1 MDKDEEQGQ
10 EPKQHNN
17 PNIIDNI
24 NNLRNLRKS
33 MRGEDQKERVQ
44 DKLANKTKGRLEQAG
59 KKAVGKAGKRIAKQI
74 GKKAVVAAGQALIE
88 TAPAWGIPALIVL
101 IIIIVI
107 VVIFGGGQMAAG
119 GGGTGSNACTGTC
132 QASACTGTDIPDTTA
147 TCTDSA
153 NPICCVPQPPPGIQP
168 PVHFYC
174 QYDNKW
180 ETASCKI
187 NKYGCTPTSVA
198 MILSSYGD
206 TMWNPLSTAL
216 ANNRNGCYA
225 GGSSASD
232 FIPWVKSLGYTVGP
246 NLANGKNFNT
256 SSVRSYISKGYI
268 ILGGANIRFNRTLS
282 GSGGHAFVISNL
294 NDSDIALVYDPT
306 FCSSDTNYITRS
318 FSVFGFGNP
327 LLCNSDGCYWYW
339 AYPIKKL

>member
-1 MDKDEEQGQ
+1 MNPEEKESQ
-10 EPKQHNN
+10 KQQKSPADRTNEVYEN
-17 PNIIDNI
+17 A
-24 NNLRNLRKS
+24 LRLR
-33 MRGEDQKERVQ
+33 RGYKKV
-44 DKLANKTKGRLEQAG
+44 KGLRT
-59 KKAVGKAGKRIAKQI
+59 AVNTVRKIRTG
-74 GKKAVVAAGQALIE
+74 VAAAQ
-88 TAPAWGIPALIVL
+88 TAAATSEVWVPVLVIGVIIFL
-101 IIIIVI
+101 IIIVV

-132 QASACTGTDIPDTTA
+132 QAGACTGTDIPDTTA
-147 TCTDSA
+147 VCTDSA
-153 NPICCVPQPPPGIQP
+153 NPTCCVPQPPPGIQP

-216 ANNRNGCYA
+216 ANGRNGCA

-232 FIPWVKSLGYTVGP
+232 FIPWIKSLGYTVGP

-294 NDSDIALVYDPT
+294 NDSDIAFVYDPT
-306 FCSSDTNYITRS
+306 FCSSDTNYSTRS

>member
-1 MDKDEEQGQ
+1 MNPEEKESQ
-10 EPKQHNN
+10 KQQKSSADRTNEVYEN
-17 PNIIDNI
+17 A
-24 NNLRNLRKS
+24 LRLR
-33 MRGEDQKERVQ
+33 RGYKKV
-44 DKLANKTKGRLEQAG
+44 KGLRTAVNTVRKVRAG
-59 KKAVGKAGKRIAKQI
+59 
-74 GKKAVVAAGQALIE
+74 VAAAQAAAATSEVWVPVLVI
-88 TAPAWGIPALIVL
+88 GIIIFL
-101 IIIIVI
+101 IIIVI